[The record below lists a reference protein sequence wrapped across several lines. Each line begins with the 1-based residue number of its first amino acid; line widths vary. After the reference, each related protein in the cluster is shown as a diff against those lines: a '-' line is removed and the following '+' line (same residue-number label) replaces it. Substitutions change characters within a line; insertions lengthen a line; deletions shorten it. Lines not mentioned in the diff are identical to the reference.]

1 MNNFM
6 FNMSGSDLSLLPI
19 SDQIIALNL
28 QLKVIAG
35 KQVNSD
41 KSFADQ
47 ITAVNEKIQ
56 QLSTPVQA

>member
-1 MNNFM
+1 M

>member
-1 MNNFM
+1 
-6 FNMSGSDLSLLPI
+6 MSGSDLSLLPI